1 MKAPSP
7 AGRSPPGAIPA
18 PSSSSSPDPAK
29 SARQSMNAAWPAL
42 VGGTRRISVGI
53 EPSCHPPRSAAS
65 GSGIEHQ
72 APAADGAPPR
82 ARMGFAAPRRPCA
95 EGSRHRLGRM
105 VAGIDT
111 QHQLADPR
119 LGAGVLEQGGGD
131 GVAMPA
137 TAVGLEHP
145 VGQRRLTPLDPGAEQ
160 RQSPDADQ
168 FALPVAVATNTGVLP
183 KRTVVCLLFQV
194 VMERHWPW
202 LYQQL
207 AVDCSCQHTALAYM
221 ER

>member
-82 ARMGFAAPRRPCA
+82 ARMGRS
-95 EGSRHRLGRM
+95 EEHTSELQSRGQLVCRLLLEKKKLLMLRARER
-105 VAGIDT
+105 V
-111 QHQLADPR
+111 
-119 LGAGVLEQGGGD
+119 EQG
-131 GVAMPA
+131 
-137 TAVGLEHP
+137 AVVNG
-145 VGQRRLTPLDPGAEQ
+145 
-160 RQSPDADQ
+160 
-168 FALPVAVATNTGVLP
+168 
-183 KRTVVCLLFQV
+183 
-194 VMERHWPW
+194 
-202 LYQQL
+202 
-207 AVDCSCQHTALAYM
+207 
-221 ER
+221 